1 MKLVVVALVAIGAL
15 VILVTRF
22 KVNAF
27 ISLLLASL
35 IVGLS
40 AVAMGRPMT
49 VVGVVKSFSTG
60 LGNVMAGIA
69 AVIGLGTMLG
79 KLLAESGGAE
89 VLAQGFAA
97 FWGPKRLE
105 GGVMARARAGGL
117 PTWFAFGF
125 VLLLPILVTL

>member
-1 MKLVVVALVAIGAL
+1 MTPADLKLILVALVAIGAL

-40 AVAMGRPMT
+40 AVAMGRPLT

-69 AVIGLGTMLG
+69 AVIGLGTML
-79 KLLAESGGAE
+79 ESFLPNPAAPRCWPRGSRNSSGRSGSSGA
-89 VLAQGFAA
+89 
-97 FWGPKRLE
+97 
-105 GGVMARARAGGL
+105 
-117 PTWFAFGF
+117 
-125 VLLLPILVTL
+125 